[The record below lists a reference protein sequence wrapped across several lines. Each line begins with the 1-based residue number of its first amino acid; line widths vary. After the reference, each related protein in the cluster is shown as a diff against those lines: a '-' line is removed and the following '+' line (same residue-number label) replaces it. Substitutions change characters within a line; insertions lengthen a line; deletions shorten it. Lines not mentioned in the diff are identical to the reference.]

1 MEYYMLVLVK
11 FLIGFLIV
19 MTHFN
24 LSGKT
29 QLSQMTPIDFIGNFV
44 IGGIIGGVIYS
55 DAIPLYQYIAVL
67 IMGVILISMLNS
79 VSKRIEFF
87 RSITIGEPITI
98 IKDHRFL
105 MENIRNKRNKIDMLG
120 VLSHIHAQG
129 IHSLLAIKYAQIEPG
144 GQITLACDED
154 KVPSCIVMKEGE
166 VQEEALEKIGK
177 TPEWLL
183 HKITTCQVAVEDIYL
198 AEYWEGNV
206 SFILMD
212 GEVVNNV

>member
-79 VSKRIEFF
+79 VSKRIRFF

-105 MENIRNKRNKIDMLG
+105 MENIRNKRNKIDILG
-120 VLSHIHAQG
+120 LLSHIHAQG

-154 KVPSCIVMKEGE
+154 KVPSCIVMKEG
-166 VQEEALEKIGK
+166 VIQDEALEKIGK
-177 TPEWLL
+177 TRDWLL
-183 HKITTCQVAVEDIYL
+183 HKIDASQLTVEDIYL
-198 AEYWEGNV
+198 AEYWEGNI
-206 SFILMD
+206 SFIFMD
-212 GEVVNNV
+212 GDIMNNV

>member
-1 MEYYMLVLVK
+1 MDYYMLVLVK
-11 FLIGFLIV
+11 FLIGFIIV

-79 VSKRIEFF
+79 VSKRIQFF

-98 IKDHRFL
+98 IKEHRFL
-105 MENIRNKRNKIDMLG
+105 MENIRNKRNKIDILG

-129 IHSLLAIKYAQIEPG
+129 IHSLLAIKYAQIEPD

-166 VQEEALEKIGK
+166 VQKEALEKIGK
-177 TPEWLL
+177 TSEWLL
-183 HKITTCQVAVEDIYL
+183 DKISTCQVAIEDIYL
-198 AEYWEGNV
+198 VEYWEGSV

-212 GEVVNNV
+212 GEVVNNA

>member
-79 VSKRIEFF
+79 VSKRIQFF

-105 MENIRNKRNKIDMLG
+105 MENIRNKRNKIDILG

-154 KVPSCIVMKEGE
+154 KVPSCGE

>member
-1 MEYYMLVLVK
+1 MDYYMLVLVK

-55 DAIPLYQYIAVL
+55 DAIPLHQYIIVL
-67 IMGVILISMLNS
+67 IMGVILISLLNS
-79 VSKRIEFF
+79 VSKRIQFF
-87 RSITIGEPITI
+87 RKITIGKPITI

-105 MENIRNKRNKIDMLG
+105 MENIRNKRNKVDIFSL
-120 VLSHIHAQG
+120 LSHIHAQG
-129 IHSLLAIKYAQIEPG
+129 IHSLLAIKHAQIEPG
-144 GQITLACDED
+144 GQITLARDED

-166 VQEEALEKIGK
+166 VQEEALEQIGK

-183 HKITTCQVAVEDIYL
+183 HKMVTCQLAVEDVYL
-198 AEYWEGNV
+198 AEYWEGNI

-212 GEVVNNV
+212 GKVVNNI

>member
-1 MEYYMLVLVK
+1 MLVLVK

-55 DAIPLYQYIAVL
+55 DAIPLYQYITVL
-67 IMGVILISMLNS
+67 IMGVILISLLNS
-79 VSKRIEFF
+79 VSKRIQFF
-87 RSITIGEPITI
+87 RTITIGEPITI
-98 IKDHRFL
+98 IKDYRLL
-105 MENIRNKRNKIDMLG
+105 MENIRNKRNKIDILG

-129 IHSLLAIKYAQIEPG
+129 IHSLQAIKYAQIEPS
-144 GQITLACDED
+144 GQITLVCDED
-154 KVPSCIVMKEGE
+154 KVPSCIVMKESK
-166 VQEEALEKIGK
+166 VQEEAIEKIGK

-183 HKITTCQVAVEDIYL
+183 HKITTCQLAIEDIYL
-198 AEYWEGNV
+198 AEYWEGNI

-212 GEVVNNV
+212 GEVVNSV

>member
-55 DAIPLYQYIAVL
+55 DAIPLYQYITVL
-67 IMGVILISMLNS
+67 IMGVILISLLNS
-79 VSKRIEFF
+79 VSKRIQFF
-87 RSITIGEPITI
+87 RTITIGEPITI
-98 IKDHRFL
+98 IKDYRLL
-105 MENIRNKRNKIDMLG
+105 MENIRNKRNKIDILG

-129 IHSLLAIKYAQIEPG
+129 IHSLQAIKYAQIEPS
-144 GQITLACDED
+144 GQITLVCDED
-154 KVPSCIVMKEGE
+154 KVPSCIVMKESK
-166 VQEEALEKIGK
+166 VQEEAIEKIGK

-183 HKITTCQVAVEDIYL
+183 HKITTCQLAIEDIYL
-198 AEYWEGNV
+198 AEYWEGNI

-212 GEVVNNV
+212 GEVVNSV